1 MPRYFFHVRAG
12 GDLTSDPQGSN
23 LPDIEAA
30 RKEAVMR
37 ACRIWS
43 ERPPENTDNND
54 TFEIANE
61 SGEVVLKVPFSEA
74 YAERAVT

>member
-1 MPRYFFHVRAG
+1 MPRYYFHVIARG
-12 GDLTSDPQGSN
+12 ELTRDSQGSE

-30 RKEAVMR
+30 RKEAVKR
-37 ACRIWS
+37 ACRAWS
-43 ERPPENTDNND
+43 ERPPDGTDNDD